1 MLNSLTLRTPPD
13 HLSIWSEAMPKI
25 GTSHSAQGRRTL
37 MIACKLHDRLKNL
50 TDALIEEN
58 DLDAAWLAA
67 VLVAAQDSI
76 ENSEL
81 GAFAL
86 RVWRANQVRQE
97 QIAEMTPTREVANP
111 EIQGPTQLRYLVV
124 G

>member
-1 MLNSLTLRTPPD
+1 
-13 HLSIWSEAMPKI
+13 
-25 GTSHSAQGRRTL
+25 

-58 DLDAAWLAA
+58 DLDAAWLAS

-81 GAFAL
+81 GVFAL
-86 RVWRANQVRQE
+86 RVWRANHARQE
-97 QIAEMTPTREVANP
+97 EIAEMTPTRGVANP
-111 EIQGPTQLRYLVV
+111 EIQGPAQL
-124 G
+124 